1 MSPSPRHG
9 QGPGQPDYVLGSHG
23 AEHARLGRQHAIWR
37 DEAMAAW
44 QRAGFGRGQWLLDL
58 GSGPGFASADLA
70 ALVGPDGRVLGL
82 DSARRFVAAAKQLAQ
97 ERGLSQL
104 ETHCIDL
111 ASPDDW
117 RTLNLPARRWH
128 GAWCRWLAMFLP
140 RLDPLLDLV
149 QHSLRPGGRLVLH
162 EYIRWD
168 TFSVHPGG
176 TELRRFMAR
185 CIDHWRAH
193 GGDPDV
199 ASRLPALLEARGLRL
214 LNCRSLLACSP
225 TSGAKTRWL
234 LDFVG
239 SYGPQLQ
246 ANGIWSEAEQSALT
260 AELAEARQRTSLWLT
275 PALVE
280 MVWEQPGQQTLPE
293 AAVAATA
300 GVGAGVGV

>member
-1 MSPSPRHG
+1 VTASPHPD

-23 AEHARLGRQHAIWR
+23 GEHARLGRQHAIWR
-37 DEAMAAW
+37 DDTTAAW
-44 QRAGFGRGQWLLDL
+44 HRAGFGRGQWLLDL
-58 GSGPGFASADLA
+58 GCGPGFASADLA
-70 ALVGPDGRVLGL
+70 TLVGPGGRVLGL
-82 DSARRFVAAAKQLAQ
+82 DSARRFVATVEQLAQ
-97 ERGLSQL
+97 ERGLNQL
-104 ETHCIDL
+104 EAHCVDL
-111 ASPDDW
+111 AAPDGW
-117 RTLNLPARRWH
+117 RALDLPAHRWH

-140 RLDPLLDLV
+140 RLDPLLDLL

-176 TELRRFMAR
+176 EQLRRFTAR

-225 TSGAKTRWL
+225 SSGAKTGWL
-234 LDFVG
+234 LDFLG

-246 ANGIWSEAEQSALT
+246 ASGVWSEAEQSALT

-280 MVWEQPGQQTLPE
+280 MVWEQPGQQPLHE
-293 AAVAATA
+293 AAAEEAA
-300 GVGAGVGV
+300 GVGGVP